1 MGGSLSGKSQFLG
14 AVLEIDHC
22 DLRPDEE
29 PEEENKLV
37 RELIHA
43 ISPVTF
49 IIGSLG
55 SRFFLKMNERLV
67 LGSSCS
73 YSGTEEVIGH
83 GLQKVGEKEQMGS
96 DLNES

>member
-1 MGGSLSGKSQFLG
+1 M
-14 AVLEIDHC
+14 
-22 DLRPDEE
+22 RPDEE

-37 RELIHA
+37 RELIRA
-43 ISPVTF
+43 ISPVTV

-55 SRFFLKMNERLV
+55 SKFFLKMNERLV

-96 DLNES
+96 DLNEIISTRGQREKQGIRRGGIVN